1 MADAA
6 REGIA
11 RSETEI
17 ITRERGRTSDDVP
30 IGPCCRAGCPS
41 PGLMMCPMAHAALL
55 AVPAVPH
62 LDWQVF
68 WQLPL
73 KIPA

>member
-1 MADAA
+1 MMANAA

-17 ITRERGRTSDDVP
+17 TRGRHA
-30 IGPCCRAGCPS
+30 GP
-41 PGLMMCPMAHAALL
+41 LMMCPLASAAVL
-55 AVPAVPH
+55 AVPTVPH
-62 LDWQVF
+62 LGWQVF

-73 KIPA
+73 KIHA